1 MFKDVKYKF
10 KGDKHMFKDD
20 KHMFKDAEY
29 KIIRIEKKHKSY
41 LTL

>member
-1 MFKDVKYKF
+1 MFKDVEYKF
-10 KGDKHMFKDD
+10 KGDE
-20 KHMFKDAEY
+20 HMFKDAEY